1 MKKITNLSNRFMKQL
16 LISFFTVSTI
26 YLNASA
32 SGRGGYLFAHMTNS
46 DYGSLYYSVSED
58 GINWTTLNCFKKINN
73 FRGHPT
79 FCVGADGQYYMIGV
93 VSGSPN
99 TPVLWKSKD
108 LINWNIYKNI
118 PQTVFNVGSLGYSTE
133 LVWYGA
139 PKMFYDRASNQYIL
153 SWHAPLTG
161 QVTNSQDYWRSM
173 RTFYVLTSDFVNYT
187 VPKQLFNFTGDF
199 ANMATIDAL
208 IYKISG
214 QYYVLV
220 KDERW
225 PGDIPNS
232 SYSGYKS
239 VLITKSDNL
248 TGPFENPQIITA
260 QWQEAPTLVP
270 KPNSGGWYLYVEKYP
285 TRYLLYEA
293 DAMDCSWTPKN
304 IYPPYAR
311 HGSIIWIDKK
321 IYNNVVRA
329 FK

>member
-1 MKKITNLSNRFMKQL
+1 MILS
-16 LISFFTVSTI
+16 TVG
-26 YLNASA
+26 LNAA
-32 SGRGGYLFAHMTNS
+32 VLGKGGYLFAHMTNS

-58 GINWTTLNCFKKINN
+58 GISWTTLNCNKKINN

-79 FCVGADGQYYMIGV
+79 FCIGADGEYYMIGV
-93 VSGSPN
+93 NNGSPDI
-99 TPVLWKSKD
+99 PVLWKSKD
-108 LINWNIYKNI
+108 LVTWSNNTII
-118 PQTVFNVGSLGYSTE
+118 PQSVFNVSSLGYTTD

-139 PKMFYDRASNQYIL
+139 PKMFYDKSSNQYLI

-173 RTFYVLTSDFVNYT
+173 RTFYVLTSDFIT
-187 VPKQLFNFTGDF
+187 FSSPKRLFNFTGDY

-208 IYKISG
+208 IYKIDG
-214 QYYVLV
+214 KYYILL

-232 SYSGYKS
+232 SYNGYKS
-239 VLITKSDNL
+239 VLMTKSDNL
-248 TGPFENPQIITA
+248 IGPYENPKVISA

-285 TRYLLYEA
+285 AKYLLYEA
-293 DAMDCSWTPKN
+293 EAIECSTWVTKT

-311 HGSIIWIDKK
+311 HGSIIWIDKQS
-321 IYNNVVRA
+321 YNKVLRA
-329 FK
+329 YK